1 MSLLAASSITDIRFI
16 RNTTARDGDYDSTMV
31 RAGLLRKLLDDAERL
46 QLVEAIL
53 PRYIDAT
60 QMREIMQETEL

>member
-16 RNTTARDGDYDSTMV
+16 RNTTARDGDYDSAMV

>member
-1 MSLLAASSITDIRFI
+1 MTLLAASSITDIRFI